1 MMNLRNARTRK
12 GKSVR
17 ETFLRKFCYLHV
29 IPWYDVEVSRMI
41 SRGQITEAQC
51 KHLFPKTRRGK
62 EIEDWRK
69 RQLKKEL
76 KQVYSQEHIDYL
88 VSIGYLKEEEK
99 DDKTI

>member
-1 MMNLRNARTRK
+1 
-12 GKSVR
+12 
-17 ETFLRKFCYLHV
+17 
-29 IPWYDVEVSRMI
+29 MI
-41 SRGQITEAQC
+41 SKGQITEAQC
-51 KHLFPKTRRGK
+51 KHLFPKTRRDK

-76 KQVYSQEHIDYL
+76 KQLGQEHIDYL